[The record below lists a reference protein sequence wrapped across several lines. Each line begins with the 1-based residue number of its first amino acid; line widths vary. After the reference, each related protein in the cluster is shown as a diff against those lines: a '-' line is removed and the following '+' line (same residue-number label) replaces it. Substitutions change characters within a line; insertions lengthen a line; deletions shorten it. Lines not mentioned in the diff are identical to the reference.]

1 MSGIDALPHR
11 LRPAA
16 GEPRGAIVLLHGRG
30 TDEHDLAPLLDA
42 LDPERALVG
51 VTPRAPLRRPPGGN
65 HWYAVRQIGFPDPD
79 TFRPTY
85 QLLSDWLDS
94 LPEALGVP
102 WERTLLGGFSQGAVM
117 SYALGLGAGRTAPA
131 AILALS
137 GFMPTVVGFTLDL
150 DHREGYPVAI
160 GHGMLDPV
168 IDVSFGRAARD
179 RLLAAGAD
187 VSYRE
192 TPMGHSV
199 DPAFLADLRP
209 WVRRVVAAER
219 ADSVPRPPAAS

>member
-1 MSGIDALPHR
+1 VSGIDALPHR

-30 TDEHDLAPLLDA
+30 TDEHDLAPLIDA

-51 VTPRAPLRRPPGGN
+51 VTPRAPLRLPPGGN

-85 QLLSDWLDS
+85 ELLSEWLDA
-94 LPEALGVP
+94 LPDALGVP

-117 SYALGLGAGRTAPA
+117 SYALGLGAGRPAPS

-137 GFMPTVVGFTLDL
+137 GFMPTVEGFALDL
-150 DHREGYPVAI
+150 DGRAGYPVAI
-160 GHGMLDPV
+160 GHGTLDPV
-168 IDVSFGRAARD
+168 IDVSFGREARE
-179 RLLAAGAD
+179 RLQAAGAD
-187 VSYRE
+187 VVYRE

-199 DPAFLADLRP
+199 DPSFLVGLRP
-209 WVRRVVAAER
+209 WLARVLDAEV
-219 ADSVPRPPAAS
+219 STRPLTAE